1 MYNLKTTLMKKITA
15 ITALLITLFTAHCA
29 DAQKNAEQL
38 LKDFQQLSGSWTG
51 SLTYL
56 DYSSGRPYT
65 MAADIEVKRI
75 NDSNE
80 FEFINTYPK
89 EKSANSTQIISI
101 SKDGK
106 YIGKEQVISRTE
118 QAGGR
123 IQIVTQRQG
132 KDGNDNKQA
141 LIKQTYT
148 ISGASFSMRKEVLF
162 SGENKW
168 ILRHEYAYSK
178 K

>member
-1 MYNLKTTLMKKITA
+1 MTV
-15 ITALLITLFTAHCA
+15 ITALILILSAAHSA
-29 DAQKNAEQL
+29 DAQTNPEQL
-38 LKDFQQLSGSWTG
+38 VQDFQKLSGNWSG

-56 DYSSGRPYT
+56 DYSSGKPYT
-65 MAADIEVKRI
+65 MSADIEVKRI

-89 EKSANSTQIISI
+89 EKSANSTQIIII
-101 SKDGK
+101 SQDGK
-106 YIGKEQVISRTE
+106 YIGKEEIISRTE
-118 QAGGR
+118 LAEGQ

-132 KDGNDNKQA
+132 KDGNDNKEA

-148 ISGASFSMRKEVLF
+148 ISGTSFSIRKEVLF
-162 SGENKW
+162 SGDNKW
-168 ILRHEYAYSK
+168 ILRHEYVYSK